1 MKTSE
6 LFDKIRTTAGASAKA
21 ALMQANMNGT
31 IAAIFADTYDNS
43 RKYYVKKFDMPE
55 ASGNLT
61 VDSHYPYFH
70 KMLNRLAIREVTG
83 NDAVALVESTIAQYE
98 KDDQQILAAIMDRNL
113 KIGLSKETFAK
124 LAGASMPVKFEVT
137 LAVNLDNAKGVNPI
151 DGTFYASRKCDG
163 TRCIGMCHKEN
174 GETKITFL
182 SRGNKEFTTLDK
194 VKPALTWYLRDL
206 PDGDYV
212 TDGELCKVDENG
224 DEDFQ
229 AIMKEIKRKDHT
241 IADPCYQM
249 FDFCTLAEF
258 EGKATSVNF
267 TGRYSAMQKM
277 MKGNKFKE
285 IKLLKQELIKSQE
298 DFDRWSKYV
307 EDGNWEGFML
317 RKDIPFETGRS
328 KNLLKVKKFDDTELV
343 VQRVEV
349 AEMTT
354 AEPGK
359 GNVTY
364 TGIKAL
370 IVEYKGNEVHVGSG
384 LTKDQRIAWYADPKK
399 IIGKTICVKYFEET
413 KNQNGTYSLRFP
425 ILKYVYDNGRGDL

>member
-21 ALMQANMNGT
+21 ALMQANMT
-31 IAAIFADTYDNS
+31 PVITEIFNDTYDNS
-43 RKYYVKKFDMPE
+43 RKYYVKKFTMPNIAGTCTIE
-55 ASGNLT
+55 KHYDKFHNLLRKLST
-61 VDSHYPYFH
+61 
-70 KMLNRLAIREVTG
+70 RLITG
-83 NDAVALVESTIAQYE
+83 NDAIAAVEQMIATYVAE
-98 KDDQQILAAIMDRNL
+98 DQPILAAIMDRNL

-124 LAGASMPVKFEVT
+124 LAGASMPAKFEVT

-194 VKPALTWYLRDL
+194 VKPALTWYLRDM

-258 EGKATSVNF
+258 EGRAISVNF
-267 TGRYSAMQKM
+267 TGRYAAMQNM

-328 KNLLKVKKFDDTELV
+328 KNLLKVKKFMDIDATV
-343 VQRVEV
+343 HDIEV

-364 TGIKAL
+364 VGVKSL
-370 IVEYKGNEVHVGSG
+370 IITYKGNVVHVGSG
-384 LTKDQRIAWYADPKK
+384 LTKEQRIMWKENPSL
-399 IIGKTICVKYFEET
+399 IIGSDICIKFFEET
-413 KNQNGTYSLRFP
+413 QNQNGEYSLRFP
-425 ILKYVYDNGRGDL
+425 ILKFAYNGKRDI

>member
-21 ALMQANMNGT
+21 ALMQANMT
-31 IAAIFADTYDNS
+31 PVITEIFNDCYDNS
-43 RKYYVKKFDMPE
+43 RKYYVKKFNMPTS
-55 ASGNLT
+55 AGNLT
-61 VDSHYPYFH
+61 IEKNYDAFHNVLVMLVD
-70 KMLNRLAIREVTG
+70 REVTG
-83 NDAVALVESTIAQYE
+83 NEAIATVESVIGSYVAE
-98 KDDQQILAAIMDRNL
+98 DQPILAAIMDRNL
-113 KIGLSKETFAK
+113 KIGLSKETFGK
-124 LAGASMPVKFEVT
+124 LAGASMPAKFEVT

-194 VKPALTWYLRDL
+194 VKPALTWYLRDM

-267 TGRYSAMQKM
+267 TGRYTAMQKM

-343 VQRVEV
+343 VKDVLV

-370 IVEYKGNEVHVGSG
+370 IVEYKGNDVHVGSG
-384 LTKDQRIAWYADPKK
+384 LTKEQRIAWYADPKK
-399 IIGKTICVKYFEET
+399 IIGKTICVKYFET
-413 KNQNGTYSLRFP
+413 TVNQNGQHSLRFP
-425 ILKYVYDNGRGDL
+425 ILKYVYENGRGDL